1 MNTKNPYEYLKV
13 DCLADVEPV
22 EPQSTWIIT
31 DSDNER
37 ITIYTSQL
45 DSGYWVYGYMV
56 NWARNRI
63 STQTPTASLGLF
75 NSQREAKL
83 YAVGFFKLYLDYFL
97 DETKESIRLAETSLL
112 QASLF

>member
-1 MNTKNPYEYLKV
+1 MNTKNPYEYLKI

-22 EPQSTWIIT
+22 DYQSKWIIT
-31 DSDNER
+31 DSDNEQ
-37 ITIYTSQL
+37 IIIYTSQL

-63 STQTPTASLGLF
+63 SVQKPSAALGQF

-97 DETKESIRLAETSLL
+97 AETKDSIILAESSLL
-112 QASLF
+112 QGSLF